1 MDRQYYRDSQSIYQ
15 LVKFV
20 DLFEEENMVAR
31 YGVLQPD
38 ETVICFCCGGVIEK
52 EDYIILDRDLSWRCL
67 DEITQKFM

>member
-1 MDRQYYRDSQSIYQ
+1 
-15 LVKFV
+15 
-20 DLFEEENMVAR
+20 MVAR
-31 YGVLQPD
+31 YGILQPD